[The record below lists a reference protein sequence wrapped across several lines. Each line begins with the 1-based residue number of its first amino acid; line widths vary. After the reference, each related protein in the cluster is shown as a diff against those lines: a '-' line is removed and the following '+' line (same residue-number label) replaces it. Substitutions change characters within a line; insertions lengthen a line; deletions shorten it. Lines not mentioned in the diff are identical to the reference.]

1 MLEYADNLRERSSMT
16 ISTNSNSKLTE
27 DEWQEMIALRNAI
40 NTNPATVH
48 PEKMEQF
55 TEYLVRSMR
64 EMGA

>member
-1 MLEYADNLRERSSMT
+1 MT
-16 ISTNSNSKLTE
+16 ISTNSSSKLTD
-27 DEWQEMIALRNAI
+27 DEWQEMIALRDAI

-55 TEYLVRSMR
+55 TKYLVRSMR

>member
-1 MLEYADNLRERSSMT
+1 MT
-16 ISTNSNSKLTE
+16 IYYKKDTKLT
-27 DEWQEMIALRNAI
+27 DAEWQEMNALRNAI

>member
-1 MLEYADNLRERSSMT
+1 MLEYADNLREQSSMT

-40 NTNPATVH
+40 NANPATVH

-55 TEYLVRSMR
+55 TEYLVRSIR
-64 EMGA
+64 EMGG